1 MRKPLVKHLLWGLG
15 VNLPKAAETLSG
27 LSLRLAQRGNG
38 LREMVERLRSI
49 VPDISQQ
56 ETSESANFNEY
67 FELKR
72 RTLQAFQCSL
82 MVRALDRFG
91 QGRLTV
97 VDVGDSAGTHMLY
110 LRELTRDRFALDTVS
125 VNLDPR
131 AIEKIRA
138 RNLKAVQCRAEE
150 LVWDEPVD
158 LFTCFEMI
166 EHLHDPALFLRRLA
180 KRADSSRLLMTV
192 PYVRRSRVGLH
203 HVRSGAEKRIYA
215 EDEHIFELSPADWTL
230 LMRHSGWM
238 VVESRVYYQYPR
250 RWPVVSPLLSAYW
263 RMTDFEGFWG
273 ALLEKDT
280 RLSDC
285 YQDWGMGVSP

>member
-285 YQDWGMGVSP
+285 YQDWGK